1 MKAVCLKN
9 KLKTKYLAVAPALA
23 LGAMQITTTMAE
35 VNTGVGNFKTFVE
48 QFIAPWLIAI
58 GGVVA
63 LVGGVM
69 FALGWQRND
78 SEGKSQGLMVV
89 MTGFMLAGIGGGGYV
104 LFTNVQG

>member
-35 VNTGVGNFKTFVE
+35 VNTGVGNLK